1 MEENK
6 SILDKLIS
14 GETVKCPKCN
24 EANIE
29 PFGTTADKA
38 HSFICPNCDYTVR
51 YTPAINIE

>member
-1 MEENK
+1 MDENK
-6 SILDKLIS
+6 SILDRLMNGDK
-14 GETVKCPKCN
+14 VDCPQCH
-24 EANIE
+24 EAIIE

>member
-6 SILDKLIS
+6 TILDKLMN
-14 GETVKCPKCN
+14 GETVMCPHCS

-38 HSFICPNCDYTVR
+38 HSFICPHCDFTVR